1 MVWLI
6 IILLCLGNLTAQFLD
21 FTNTSYVDFEDR
33 LHILLIKLQFDNFYN
48 TLLVYGE
55 DCVIPSLFT
64 KLEVPA
70 VLVSSGSTNFD
81 WNFSS
86 LTLILS
92 CNFQAE
98 REENNRTLQK
108 LQINR
113 RLVLLKGDIKP
124 ESVCEFYFE
133 KEQHNV
139 AMVKE
144 NFYHFGVIYSCRLFQ
159 DQNYVKLNLS
169 DVNHPIYIDQFRNM
183 HGAVIRSVSDNET
196 PLTIPYLD
204 QVTGKVKYRG
214 YVGMLINHFVE
225 KVNATLEMQEKLM
238 DLEPSALNITDWA
251 KDNYLDIGMCEA
263 KTIEMSNYDTISYPY
278 LISSYCFM
286 VPFPDTM
293 PYNEVYFAII
303 EPTVLIMVLIVFCI
317 CSVLI
322 IYIKEKSCRSL
333 SFSSVLLND
342 ICFRGFI
349 AQPFPFPRQCNRK
362 LKLIFMLICFSSLV
376 STTMYTTY
384 LHIFMWGPPLY
395 PNVCSFADPEN
406 SRYKLAIKGYG
417 MELLR
422 PWNVSMEHVVV
433 FDDANQLEHLR
444 DSFDDNYMYPVTAW
458 IWVAFKEQQKLFAF
472 ALFYYSEKLCLNP
485 VCFFSFPIR
494 RHFLQQNE
502 SGLSMYWI
510 DRSFSDVVRLKLK
523 SVEDLSPPRLCD
535 YIEVEDLF

>member
-1 MVWLI
+1 
-6 IILLCLGNLTAQFLD
+6 
-21 FTNTSYVDFEDR
+21 
-33 LHILLIKLQFDNFYN
+33 
-48 TLLVYGE
+48 
-55 DCVIPSLFT
+55 
-64 KLEVPA
+64 
-70 VLVSSGSTNFD
+70 
-81 WNFSS
+81 
-86 LTLILS
+86 
-92 CNFQAE
+92 
-98 REENNRTLQK
+98 
-108 LQINR
+108 
-113 RLVLLKGDIKP
+113 
-124 ESVCEFYFE
+124 
-133 KEQHNV
+133 
-139 AMVKE
+139 MVKE

-384 LHIFMWGPPLY
+384 LHAFLYGTPNGAFLMSFDDWKKSKYKMAINIYDEDYLKFKNLSLDGVEIFEYDEFVELRKTFNSDYIFPVTTLQWFTLREQQKFVEDDLFYYTDEFCLNHFDILSIPIRRHLPYRDIFEEHMQRQKEFGFTKHWIDESS
-395 PNVCSFADPEN
+395 NDISISEN
-406 SRYKLAIKGYG
+406 LTYKLAIKGYG